1 MIDKLLPLIKTQVQF
16 TKLLDKLKGK
26 SHTVTVSSPQER
38 PHFELNLNNSVYSFQ
53 LPAFPPLL
61 RKKLSEESPDFHT
74 PAYRS
79 KWRSQI
85 IQVLFDSICLYTWYP
100 SSKQYNGICG
110 ALVTKYPFLRDRTG
124 QGYDSWLG
132 MLKNKF
138 KKERIPL
145 TNPDIEYYRAKHGGK
160 KFKTIQA
167 SQALTSQVADQTPA
181 FQDVI
186 EDVVPNAVF
195 QHDKENEDPYSVGK
209 HIAKMKEECKKV
221 HPNITILKD
230 KMKRTA
236 HERMELI
243 QSHSTRESLL
253 EFPALN
259 QIFSEIEERYKVDLD
274 KMLLHGLGRAAGK
287 IIEQVSKKK
296 QGTNILSEYEM
307 ALGEACE
314 ETHKG
319 LKICAA
325 ALMLPHLFNKT
336 LTSCM

>member
-1 MIDKLLPLIKTQVQF
+1 MDSHLRPSSSSSTCVSSWSCEDVARWLEDNGLGEHQAIFRENLIDGETLLSLSERMIDKLLPLIKTQVQF

-145 TNPDIEYYRAKHGGK
+145 NNPDIEYYRAKHGGK
-160 KFKTIQA
+160 NFKQYRQVRLLQA
-167 SQALTSQVADQTPA
+167 KWQTRRLL
-181 FQDVI
+181 
-186 EDVVPNAVF
+186 
-195 QHDKENEDPYSVGK
+195 S
-209 HIAKMKEECKKV
+209 
-221 HPNITILKD
+221 
-230 KMKRTA
+230 
-236 HERMELI
+236 RM
-243 QSHSTRESLL
+243 
-253 EFPALN
+253 
-259 QIFSEIEERYKVDLD
+259 
-274 KMLLHGLGRAAGK
+274 
-287 IIEQVSKKK
+287 
-296 QGTNILSEYEM
+296 
-307 ALGEACE
+307 
-314 ETHKG
+314 
-319 LKICAA
+319 
-325 ALMLPHLFNKT
+325 
-336 LTSCM
+336 